1 MKHLLTTF
9 VTSAAFL
16 FAEVGVCAPIRSPE
30 QDEAKVLAYWTP
42 ENMKLAESAS
52 GGPANPVNEVLTKD
66 GDHFGFIKVTQA
78 HKDKLGRRAG
88 VLFYVSTDG
97 VPQHCSATALD
108 SPKGDLVLTAAHCV
122 VERGCNWKDMALF
135 VPSYDGTAAESL
147 RAPLG
152 RWPVHYKYIPVEDA
166 YSSVDSDLA
175 IVSVFPQQGMSLK
188 SKLGGASKPYISEVE
203 EKLPNG
209 EIWSYPGV
217 NYSGGEMQRCVSRLE
232 PIVNSTGIST
242 PNCATMSGSSGS
254 GFRIVEEDS
263 DWVAGVV
270 HGTGISSRLRESTFD
285 GLYKL
290 ASGASEQA
298 SECSAP

>member
-1 MKHLLTTF
+1 MKRLLTF

-16 FAEVGVCAPIRSPE
+16 FVGVGVCAPIRSPE
-30 QDEAKVLAYWTP
+30 QDEAKVLAFWTP

-66 GDHFGFIKVTQA
+66 GDDFGFIKVTQA
-78 HKDKLGRRAG
+78 HTDKLGRRAG

-108 SPKGDLVLTAAHCV
+108 SPTGDLVLTAAHCV

-135 VPSYDGTAAESL
+135 VPSYDGTAAESQ

-166 YSSVDSDLA
+166 YSSVESDLA
-175 IVSVFPQQGMSLK
+175 IVSVFPQQGMSLQ
-188 SKLGGASKPYISEVE
+188 SRLGGASRPYISEAGGI
-203 EKLPNG
+203 LPNG

-217 NYSGGEMQRCVSRLE
+217 VYSGGEMQRCLSRLE
-232 PIVNSTGIST
+232 PMENSSGIGT
-242 PNCATMSGSSGS
+242 PNCSTMSGSSGS
-254 GFRIVEEDS
+254 GFRIVNEGG
-263 DWVAGVV
+263 DWIAGVV
-270 HGTGISSRLRESTFD
+270 HGTGISSRLRQSTFD